1 MRYIKLHDETA
12 TSADVHAELVA
23 AFHFTVSH
31 SRVQKMARVAYV
43 GLEAER
49 AKLARHGGAKGKRRA
64 PTPPETAHPPTASRS
79 EGSADPLFGISRDDE
94 AGLPGSRDTSDSGRD
109 TIDSS
114 LLNEHG
120 EAPPCCPLVAHVAR
134 AFLNFEKTVGA
145 TKAEIAKASRNAM
158 DARTHV
164 SLKAMHVEPTPKNF
178 VLGSKAYKLMIKDA
192 QTKGAVLDDMVY
204 WKMAHMYAADPVALR
219 SFAMPTAEDMGKVRA
234 LILNEYAPRP
244 PPP

>member
-79 EGSADPLFGISRDDE
+79 EGSVIHCS
-94 AGLPGSRDTSDSGRD
+94 GSAATTRPACRARVT
-109 TIDSS
+109 
-114 LLNEHG
+114 
-120 EAPPCCPLVAHVAR
+120 PPTQAVTPSTAR
-134 AFLNFEKTVGA
+134 
-145 TKAEIAKASRNAM
+145 S
-158 DARTHV
+158 
-164 SLKAMHVEPTPKNF
+164 
-178 VLGSKAYKLMIKDA
+178 
-192 QTKGAVLDDMVY
+192 
-204 WKMAHMYAADPVALR
+204 
-219 SFAMPTAEDMGKVRA
+219 
-234 LILNEYAPRP
+234 
-244 PPP
+244 